1 MWQKAV
7 FSIVEHVLHV
17 FVQCYLS
24 LSLSLSLRSQ
34 DSLETP
40 ALGGNMG
47 GVTDLEEMESLFS
60 PLTNL
65 SRSK

>member
-1 MWQKAV
+1 MCLCNV
-7 FSIVEHVLHV
+7 T
-17 FVQCYLS
+17 
-24 LSLSLSLRSQ
+24 SLSLSLRSQ